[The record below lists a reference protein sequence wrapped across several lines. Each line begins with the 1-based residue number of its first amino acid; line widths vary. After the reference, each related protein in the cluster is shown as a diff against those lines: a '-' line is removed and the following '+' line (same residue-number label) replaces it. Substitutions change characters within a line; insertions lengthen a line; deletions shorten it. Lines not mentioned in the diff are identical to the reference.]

1 MIATTQNTGYKPTV
15 IVIGGGP
22 VGVRFVTDFL
32 KKIPFANVL
41 LFGDEKY
48 RPYNRVQLSALLA
61 GDISVDD
68 IALSLPPENDQ
79 FSYVTTRIESIEPT
93 LKRVTDKSGQHYNFD
108 SLVLATGATPHV
120 PNISDIDQTGVYTFR
135 NLKDAE
141 SLSTRTFK
149 SKHIV
154 VVGGGVL
161 GIETAH
167 ALHRNNTNITL
178 VQQGSHLMNR
188 QLDETAA
195 TIVQQDIE
203 EKGIRVI
210 TNTGVRTVSGDGRVT
225 GVVLRNRELI
235 ECDTVVFCSGITPSI
250 DIARSARVKVNYG
263 IVVDEQLRTS
273 HPSIYAIGECAEFE
287 GSTYGLVSP
296 GYEQAAVLAD
306 VLSGGEAVYRG
317 SSLSSKLK
325 IDTLSVQS
333 IGQPVGFVRSPLTRE
348 VTYNRENC
356 YRKIVV
362 NRDKFI
368 GAVSVGDWPESLRV
382 QEVHQQ
388 QRKLNFVQLMLFK
401 FTGRLWLFSEAS
413 NVQQWD
419 ANAIVCQC
427 NGISRGQLSLAK
439 KQGCVTVESLSDSTG
454 AGSVCG
460 SCKPLLQQ
468 LIGSSQPRER
478 EWAWPALII
487 SSLLAFAAAGV
498 MALTPGLQVTDTVQH
513 TPWFERLWNDKYWK
527 QVTGFSLLGLT
538 AIGLFMSLRKR
549 IKSERLGKFAYW
561 RFLHIALGVVSAGV
575 LMAHTGLHTGDNLN
589 QALVINFLLVLILG
603 AMATSV
609 VALSHQFEPANAQR
623 IRKFWSWFHIVV
635 TWPLP
640 VLLGM
645 HILTVYYF

>member
-1 MIATTQNTGYKPTV
+1 MISTTHKTSYKPTI

-32 KKIPFANVL
+32 KKNPHANVL

-61 GDISVDD
+61 GEITVDQ
-68 IALSLPPENDQ
+68 IALSLPPETDQ
-79 FSYVTTRIESIEPT
+79 FSYITTRIESIEPT
-93 LKRVTDKSGQHYNFD
+93 LKRVTDRSGRHYNFD
-108 SLVLATGATPHV
+108 GLVLATGASPHI
-120 PNISDIDQTGVYTFR
+120 PNISDINQTGVYTFR

-141 SLSTRTFK
+141 ALSTRTFK

-161 GIETAH
+161 GIETAN
-167 ALHRNNTNITL
+167 ALYRNNTNITL
-178 VQQGSHLMNR
+178 VQQGTHLMNR
-188 QLDETAA
+188 QLDELAA
-195 TIVQQDIE
+195 DRVQQDMQ

-225 GVVLRNRELI
+225 GVVLRNREFI
-235 ECDTVVFCSGITPSI
+235 DCDTVVFCSGITPNI
-250 DIARSARVKVNYG
+250 EIARSARVKVNYG

-273 HPSIYAIGECAEFE
+273 HQSIYAIGECAEFE

-306 VLSGGEAVYRG
+306 VLSNGDAVYRG

-325 IDTLSVQS
+325 VDGLSVQS
-333 IGQPVGFVRSPLTRE
+333 IGNPVGFVKSPLVRE
-348 VTYNRENC
+348 VTFSRDNC

-368 GAVSVGDWPESLRV
+368 GAVSVGDWPEAMRV
-382 QEVHQQ
+382 QEIHQQ
-388 QRKLNFVQLMLFK
+388 QRKLSFVQLLLFR

-427 NGISRGQLSLAK
+427 NGISRGELTAAK
-439 KQGCVTVESLSDSTG
+439 KEGCTTIEHLSKTTG

-468 LIGSSQPRER
+468 LIGSDQPRER
-478 EWAWPALII
+478 EWAWPVLLIASIMAII
-487 SSLLAFAAAGV
+487 SATV
-498 MALTPGLQVTDTVQH
+498 VALTPGLEVSDTVQQ
-513 TPWFERLWNDKYWK
+513 TPWFEKIWNDKYWK

-538 AIGLFMSLRKR
+538 VIGLFMSLRKR

-561 RFLHIALGVVSAGV
+561 RFLHIALGVISALV

-589 QALVINFLLVLILG
+589 QALIINFLLVLILG

-609 VALSHQFEPANAQR
+609 VALSHQLEPANAQR

-640 VLLGM
+640 VLLGI